1 MEDFMKEM
9 REFAEIMENK
19 ENIEKIY
26 LDFLITEFAFYEKRM
41 GEIINFD
48 DAYILEIMIK
58 HFDKIDTKTESRFYT
73 LLRCLSQPVIR
84 GLKEHFDGLVKLDFG
99 KEAPVLR
106 ELEIGEK
113 YSTEEL
119 RENQRINNEY
129 KKEVEDFKQLAYT
142 RHRISEFIHTHYT
155 EDLYKDQ
162 TFGLDN
168 PYIYYTFFEFETE
181 SIEVFIREVIKA
193 RFTELELIKRIYI
206 DDVSTSY
213 PAEFKAKKVK
223 FFFESEE
230 TMNVFFEQANHILE
244 ALFLRY
250 KLMKDSMAKTDSIV
264 GKYNESEKNNMLNLN
279 STIGSPSSVSSIG
292 VSSSVN
298 NIEDTVKVSLSD
310 CYYYNDETDRVIVVD
325 KEFFDSCRTIRRI
338 EDLEIED
345 MPSKMVRYN
354 TFSYSVDDDA
364 KSYIESNAEF
374 NNDLSVFLSYTQ
386 EQQEIISYMKSEW
399 GIDITDGWFD
409 VTISENDGDLMAFVQ
424 PVSEKGFDQDLGD
437 ITAFIDLEM
446 DEVMECVYLFDN
458 KLTIEEIVESFK
470 RSPYFTISEINVDGY
485 VSDLEDEDD

>member
-1 MEDFMKEM
+1 
-9 REFAEIMENK
+9 
-19 ENIEKIY
+19 
-26 LDFLITEFAFYEKRM
+26 
-41 GEIINFD
+41 
-48 DAYILEIMIK
+48 
-58 HFDKIDTKTESRFYT
+58 
-73 LLRCLSQPVIR
+73 
-84 GLKEHFDGLVKLDFG
+84 
-99 KEAPVLR
+99 
-106 ELEIGEK
+106 
-113 YSTEEL
+113 
-119 RENQRINNEY
+119 
-129 KKEVEDFKQLAYT
+129 
-142 RHRISEFIHTHYT
+142 
-155 EDLYKDQ
+155 
-162 TFGLDN
+162 
-168 PYIYYTFFEFETE
+168 
-181 SIEVFIREVIKA
+181 
-193 RFTELELIKRIYI
+193 
-206 DDVSTSY
+206 
-213 PAEFKAKKVK
+213 
-223 FFFESEE
+223 
-230 TMNVFFEQANHILE
+230 MNVFFEQANHILE

-386 EQQEIISYMKSEW
+386 EQQEIISYMKSGW